1 MDELS
6 ECKTDM
12 MIFSSM
18 FFFFIFSFVIV
29 NSIVNSIKPAIPNKL
44 FVLFIISFGIAILY
58 SGWVAIGCLFEI
70 IRLSKENAVGGQ

>member
-18 FFFFIFSFVIV
+18 FFLFIVSFVIISSV
-29 NSIVNSIKPAIPNKL
+29 NSAIPVKL
-44 FVLFIISFGIAILY
+44 FVLFVIAFGIAILY
-58 SGWVAIGCLFEI
+58 SGWAAIDCLFEL